1 VKPVFVARVAALV
14 AVAGIAFACSDRSEI
29 SAPESNP
36 GAPSITGTN
45 DFIVTCSANV
55 AARTVKCGDT
65 GNGLRGDLIV
75 GGQGTYMQLTSSNVH
90 IIGSDTIAFDVDVQN
105 LMGQAIGTT
114 DSSHTADPTGTRVFF
129 VTGPTSTGAGV
140 ILVAN
145 PDGISSFTGAN
156 QPYFRYFGV
165 YGSQENTGTRT
176 WKLRFTPE
184 VANFVFTVGVS
195 APVQYPH
202 GYIDGLARV
211 ITLNPSESIKLPA
224 VVHSALGTV
233 QNGQTVSWSSSNTTA
248 ATVVDSTVT
257 AGTSG
262 FSVLKAVSNTRPG
275 VNDVYVHTCQSMTLA
290 NGASHV
296 DSITDSDCFT
306 AFHPSDDSHPD
317 EGYLPGTTWRGDL
330 YRVSLTAG
338 QTVDFTVDTG
348 GSGGLDTIL
357 VLADRLGNIIDT
369 NDDDPTLA
377 PGSALS
383 YTATATGVYV
393 FQVTTYQPEFRGNYT
408 AAVNIH

>member
-1 VKPVFVARVAALV
+1 MASLV
-14 AVAGIAFACSDRSEI
+14 AIAGLAFACSDRSEI
-29 SAPESNP
+29 AAPQLNP
-36 GAPSITGTN
+36 DGPSIGGLN
-45 DFIVTCSANV
+45 DFVVTCSANV
-55 AARTVKCGDT
+55 TARTVKCGDSK
-65 GNGLRGDLIV
+65 NGFKSDLIV

-90 IIGSDTIAFDVDVQN
+90 ILGTDTIAFDVDLQN

-114 DSSHTADPTGTRVFF
+114 DSSQTADPTGTRVFF
-129 VTGPTSTGAGV
+129 VSGPTSTGAGV

-145 PDGISSFTGAN
+145 PDGISAFTGAN

-165 YGSQENTGTRT
+165 YYSQEHTGTRT
-176 WKLRFTPE
+176 WKLQFTPD
-184 VANFVFTVGVS
+184 VANFVFTLGVS
-195 APVQYPH
+195 APVEFLH

-211 ITLNPSESIKLPA
+211 ITLNPSETFKLPA

-275 VNDVYVHTCQSMTLA
+275 VSDVYVHTCQSMNLSD
-290 NGASHV
+290 GASHV
-296 DSITDSDCFT
+296 DSITDADCFT

-317 EGYLPGTTWRGDL
+317 ESYLPGTTWRGDL

-348 GSGGLDTIL
+348 GDGGLDTIL

-383 YTATATGVYV
+383 YTATATGVYI
-393 FQVTTYQPEFRGNYT
+393 FQVTTYQPEFRGTYT
-408 AAVNIH
+408 ASVSIH